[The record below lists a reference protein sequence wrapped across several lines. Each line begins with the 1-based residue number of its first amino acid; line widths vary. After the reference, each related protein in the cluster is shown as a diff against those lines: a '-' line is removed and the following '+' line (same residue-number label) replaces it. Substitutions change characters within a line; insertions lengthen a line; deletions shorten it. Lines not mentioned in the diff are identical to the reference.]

1 MNLRKL
7 SGYHLKYIALFSML
21 LDHIGVIYQSR
32 LSQMA
37 YFLLRAVGRLSFPLF
52 CFILVEGFFHTK
64 NRKKYQQRL
73 LIFALLSEIP
83 YDLAFHYLPSDTIG
97 SLLHSQRLTLAAFS
111 PAFQEQNVLF
121 TLFLGFTAMIL
132 MENAS
137 QYRRNTF
144 YRNIDILIIFCCL
157 SEVFQTDCG
166 AAGILC
172 IFFFYSIYKKRGNCT
187 NLPLKAGL
195 IGTLPAAL
203 PLLTYVSPFPVQVF
217 AFADSLLLRCYSGEK
232 GHGWKYFFYLF
243 YPLHLLILYLLG

>member
-1 MNLRKL
+1 
-7 SGYHLKYIALFSML
+7 ML
-21 LDHIGVIYQSR
+21 LDHVGVIYQSH
-32 LSQMA
+32 LSKTT
-37 YFLLRAVGRLSFPLF
+37 YFVLRAVGRLSFPLF

-73 LIFALLSEIP
+73 FIFALLSELP
-83 YDLAFHYLPSDTIG
+83 YDLAFHYLPANTIN
-97 SLLHSQRLTLAAFS
+97 SLLHSHQLSFRALL

-137 QYRRNTF
+137 WYRRNTF

-217 AFADSLLLRCYSGEK
+217 ALADSLLLRCYSGKK